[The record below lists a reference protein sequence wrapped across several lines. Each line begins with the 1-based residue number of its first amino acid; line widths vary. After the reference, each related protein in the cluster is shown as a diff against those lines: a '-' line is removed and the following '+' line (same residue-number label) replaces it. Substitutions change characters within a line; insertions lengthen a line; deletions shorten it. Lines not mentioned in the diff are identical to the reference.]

1 MKTLATIA
9 LLGLSFVAG
18 QQQPQPD
25 LFKVEVIRQ
34 RSVDPEFNGLHF
46 QLTLGELER
55 DEGHVGVFLT
65 QRELKEAWNGK
76 FIIE

>member
-9 LLGLSFVAG
+9 LIGLSFVAG
-18 QQQPQPD
+18 QQQPD

-55 DEGHVGVFLT
+55 DEGHVGLFLT
-65 QRELKEAWNGK
+65 KKDLKEAWNGK
-76 FIIE
+76 FILE

>member
-9 LLGLSFVAG
+9 LIGLSFVAG
-18 QQQPQPD
+18 QQQPD

-46 QLTLGELER
+46 QLTLGQLER

-65 QRELKEAWNGK
+65 KKDLKEAWNGK
-76 FIIE
+76 FILE

>member
-18 QQQPQPD
+18 QQQPD

-46 QLTLGELER
+46 QLTLGQLER

-76 FIIE
+76 FILE

>member
-9 LLGLSFVAG
+9 LIGLSFVAG
-18 QQQPQPD
+18 QQQPD

-55 DEGHVGVFLT
+55 DEGHVSVFLT
-65 QRELKEAWNGK
+65 KKDLKEARNGK
-76 FIIE
+76 FILE